1 MSSFGSV
8 IYLTAGHVP
17 KLLDRHSIKH
27 NIMGRGHV
35 YRKIRDFMVGWAFS
49 VDIHV
54 VLVDIHYH

>member
-1 MSSFGSV
+1 M

-17 KLLDRHSIKH
+17 KLLDRFSITYDVT
-27 NIMGRGHV
+27 GRDHDYQKVRG
-35 YRKIRDFMVGWAFS
+35 FTAGWAFL

>member
-1 MSSFGSV
+1 V